1 MKSLPEH
8 LLDACLA
15 QLNNGVDLESIL
27 AEHPDEADLL
37 RPSLVAA
44 LAVKLDMPPP
54 ARRLEGKARL
64 MQSVAERRRTVEATQ
79 GYINEIKAGIPI
91 EEVLGR
97 ADAGMRDLLLAAW
110 RMHSTPAPLPDAE
123 RIAAGKA
130 QLIQMAERRQ
140 AERRRAARAEGR
152 RAVLAGLRTGL
163 APRPGLLRR
172 ARAGAMAA
180 TMAMAM
186 LTAGL
191 MGVGRAAADS
201 LPGDTFYQVKR
212 LGESARMLFA
222 WDPGR
227 RADLEAGLRARREAE
242 IDRLL
247 RAGRPLSAEML
258 QAWFDGRPDA
268 LAQIDGLSPAARARL
283 AETLTVLLAGGSDL
297 GALAGDPAL
306 AAGLADWLDALARET
321 AAELQELV
329 APAAPSAPLIAAPM
343 PVDAPLAPEDRAAAA
358 GKLAAPVEAQPPAPA
373 PAQAPVRGA
382 QVPAVAPPPAD
393 FIQPGVLP
401 PSGDD
406 EESGD
411 GESDAGGGVPAAG
424 GGQASAPSS
433 TPRPPEIIQVPLEPT
448 GTPTPGQG
456 GVSDPPGG
464 GDNPQ
469 PSPGAATPGGGA

>member
-15 QLNNGVDLESIL
+15 QLNNGVDLEAIL

-44 LAVKLDMPPP
+44 MAVKLDMPPP

-97 ADAGMRDLLLAAW
+97 ADAGMRELLLAAW
-110 RMHSTPAPLPDAE
+110 RMHSTPAPLPDPE
-123 RIAAGKA
+123 RIATGKA

-152 RAVLAGLRTGL
+152 RAVLAGLRAGL

-172 ARAGAMAA
+172 AWSGAMAA

-247 RAGRPLSAEML
+247 REGRPLSAGML

-268 LAQIDGLSPAARARL
+268 LAQIKDLSPAARARL
-283 AETLTVLLAGGSDL
+283 AETLTALLAGGSEL

-329 APAAPSAPLIAAPM
+329 APSAPSAPLIGAPM
-343 PVDAPLAPEDRAAAA
+343 PVEAPLAPEDRAAAT
-358 GKLAAPVEAQPPAPA
+358 GKLTAPVEVQPPSSAPA
-373 PAQAPVRGA
+373 EAPVRGA
-382 QVPAVAPPPAD
+382 QAPAAPPPAD

-411 GESDAGGGVPAAG
+411 EESDAGGSVPAAG

-433 TPRPPEIIQVPLEPT
+433 TPTPPQIIQVPLEPT
-448 GTPTPGQG
+448 STPTPGQG

-464 GDNPQ
+464 GDDPQ